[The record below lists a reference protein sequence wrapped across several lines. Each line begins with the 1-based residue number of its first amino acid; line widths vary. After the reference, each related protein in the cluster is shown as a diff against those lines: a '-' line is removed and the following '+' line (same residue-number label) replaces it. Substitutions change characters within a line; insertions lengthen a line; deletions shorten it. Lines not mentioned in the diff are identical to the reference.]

1 LNKVAVITGSSK
13 GIGFALAKMFLS
25 HGFSV
30 AICARHHDS
39 LQSAAAH
46 LVEFVDSAG
55 LAGRVFWKVVDI
67 GNPND
72 AQVFISDAAR
82 TLGGIDVLV
91 NNAAIIETKPFEEMT
106 CEELS
111 SVANANVLGVWVC
124 TRAAIPYLKRSSLHT
139 VVNISSEM
147 DDEPRQGF
155 VAYSSSKGAVTTFT
169 KALALE
175 FQPQVIKVLGI
186 RPSRVRTTA
195 WDRVRAGDDAYYIP
209 DDVAGLLEELLFVLP
224 ESVHSGQVINLSGAR
239 PIQKNGGK

>member
-1 LNKVAVITGSSK
+1 MVTGGSQ
-13 GIGFALAKMFLS
+13 GIGFAIAKMFLS

-39 LQSAAAH
+39 LQSAAAR
-46 LVEFVDSAG
+46 LVEFVDSAS
-55 LAGRVFWKVVDI
+55 LTGRVFWKVADI

-72 AQVFISDAAR
+72 AQAFIDDASR
-82 TLGGIDVLV
+82 MLGGLDVLV

-111 SVANANVLGVWVC
+111 SVASANVLGVWIC

-147 DDEPRQGF
+147 DGEPLQGF
-155 VAYSSSKGAVTTFT
+155 VAYASAKGAITSFT
-169 KALALE
+169 KALAME

-186 RPSRVRTTA
+186 RPHRVKTTA
-195 WDRVRAGDDAYYIP
+195 WDRVRVGDDAYYNP
-209 DDVAGLLEELLFVLP
+209 DDMAGLLEELIFVLP
-224 ESVHSGQVINLSGAR
+224 ESVHSGQVINLKDAW
-239 PIQKNGGK
+239 PIQKGSK